1 MRPDALLTGGRI
13 AAAVLSQ
20 VLEGVEPGVSTFALD
35 RLAEELILAA
45 GATPSFKG
53 FEAYPF
59 ATCININE
67 GVVHGLPSRDV
78 VIREGDLVTVDL
90 GVLYQGFHVDTAR
103 TVQVGDQQFIDSK
116 NRRLRNNLAMKQ
128 FLSSGREALQAAIGQ
143 CYAEKRVGDI
153 SYVIQNTIE
162 SAGYYVIREL
172 VGHGVGKELH
182 QPPSIPGYGRRG
194 EGPRLEGGMALAI
207 EVIYAVGKTKVK
219 LLGDGW
225 TIVTKTGCPA
235 AMFEHSVLITSS
247 DPIVLTRL
255 DNWAKIAK
263 S

>member
-1 MRPDALLTGGRI
+1 MRPEALLTGGRI
-13 AAAVLSQ
+13 AASVLSQ
-20 VLEGVEPGVSTFALD
+20 VLESVKPGVSTFALD
-35 RLAEELILAA
+35 RLAEELIRAA

-53 FEAYPF
+53 FEDYPF
-59 ATCININE
+59 ATCINLNE
-67 GVVHGLPSRDV
+67 GVVHGLPSKDII
-78 VIREGDLVTVDL
+78 IRRGDLVTVDL
-90 GVLYQGFHVDTAR
+90 GVFYQGLHTDTAR
-103 TVQVGDQQFIDSK
+103 TVKI
-116 NRRLRNNLAMKQ
+116 RNSEFEIRNDEK
-128 FLSSGREALQAAIGQ
+128 FLSVGQEALTKAINQ
-143 CYAEKRVGDI
+143 CRAGNHVGDI
-153 SYVIQNTIE
+153 SFAIQSAVE
-162 SAGYYVIREL
+162 GAGYYVIREL

-182 QPPSIPGYGRRG
+182 QPPSMPGYGRRG
-194 EGPRLEGGMALAI
+194 EGQRLEKGMALAI

-235 AMFEHSVLITSS
+235 AMFEHTVLITSS